1 MSRPK
6 NRDQCASVE
15 LIYAFL
21 RSNNG
26 PAAASA
32 IQAALCVG
40 VQPVLFRSH
49 CTRLAEAGE
58 LVASHDSTG
67 RWQYG
72 LPHVATDLAAI
83 YAPRLPDEYH
93 SRIIRGVL
101 S

>member
-1 MSRPK
+1 MSRRKSKEHIPGIE
-6 NRDQCASVE
+6 D
-15 LIYAFL
+15 IHAFL
-21 RSNNG
+21 EEHGG
-26 PAAASA
+26 PAPASY
-32 IQAALCVG
+32 LCKSLCPT